1 MESDDL
7 MGSLFETM
15 GQGTPADKFA
25 ILETIREKGDVSLIS
40 PLVKFLEEEK
50 SRAVKDRILI
60 VLDVLV
66 PLSGYRNVDR
76 MLRSPDPQVRNG
88 IVEIIRRSDIPIINF
103 LEKLSEDKDKD
114 VRKFVID
121 SLSSE
126 KSEKAIEIIRRRL
139 RDPDINIVYT
149 AIEYLGNFKDRESV
163 DTIETL
169 LLETDNLMVMCAGL
183 EALARIGD
191 SPRKETIMET
201 FMKDPHNFMINF
213 PLLRYIGAFGSPNSF
228 SYIEVLIKSNPG
240 TFTKEIIDAVE
251 GIMQNNRLESLPR
264 SMRKKLEAMAETV
277 TNTVDKYAIAKLLAR
292 AGGSRSDQLQKARK
306 MLDDP
311 NPMIKLCGIELLA
324 DTGEAEDI
332 QRLEDIAEHTDND
345 ELLEAIGDAVM
356 KIEERTGE

>member
-1 MESDDL
+1 MDSGNLMET
-7 MGSLFETM
+7 LFDTM
-15 GQGTPADKFA
+15 EHGTAAQKFA
-25 ILETIREKGDVSLIS
+25 LLETIREKGDISLIT
-40 PLVKFLEEEK
+40 PLVNFLEKEK

-66 PLSGYRNVDR
+66 PLSGYKNVDR

-103 LEKLSEDKDKD
+103 LEKLSEDDDKD

-126 KSEKAIEIIRRRL
+126 KSEKAIQIVRRRL
-139 RDPDINIVYT
+139 HDPDINIVYT

-169 LLETDNLMVMCAGL
+169 LLGTDNLMVVCAGM
-183 EALARIGD
+183 EALAKIGE
-191 SPRKETIMET
+191 SPRKQTIMDT
-201 FMKDPHNFMINF
+201 FMKSYRNFMINF
-213 PLLRYIGAFGSPNSF
+213 PLLRYLAAFGSPDSF
-228 SYIEVLIKSNPG
+228 AYIENLVENNPD

-251 GIMQNNRLESLPR
+251 GIMQNHHLESLPLSLR
-264 SMRKKLEAMAETV
+264 RKLADMSEIIV
-277 TNTVDKYAIAKLLAR
+277 NNVDKYAVAKLLAR
-292 AGGSRSDQLQKARK
+292 AGESRGVLLKRARK

-311 NPMIKLCGIELLA
+311 DPIIKLCGIELLA
-324 DTGEAEDI
+324 DSGEAKDI
-332 QRLEDIAEHTDND
+332 QRLEDIAEHIDDD

-356 KIEERTGE
+356 KIQERTGD